1 MLLALVHNSDYRIQP
16 SKAEARGGTFTVL
29 LAEASGL

>member
-1 MLLALVHNSDYRIQP
+1 MLLDSVHSSDYRIQP
-16 SKAEARGGTFTVL
+16 SKAEARGVPSTVL